1 MMKFF
6 CLSNSMENMK
16 KFMNKISQVIQI
28 LLLAPVQLPNKV
40 LKIIK
45 YVALSVGLLEEILE
59 DKDDKENDTK
69 EQDDHAE

>member
-1 MMKFF
+1 
-6 CLSNSMENMK
+6 
-16 KFMNKISQVIQI
+16 MNKISQVIQI